1 MLTNL
6 KRSALYLLLVAIV
19 ATTHVNCSKKQTAST
34 SVTSS
39 NDTEA
44 IAVEDNAP
52 AAELQNYSGRYNI
65 DSDQISWAEVTV
77 ENNRLFGQSDG
88 SPKAELIKEEG
99 DTYKVQG
106 MDATVTFTRDS
117 QQQVTGMLI
126 KTQGYEIKGEKVK

>member
-1 MLTNL
+1 
-6 KRSALYLLLVAIV
+6 
-19 ATTHVNCSKKQTAST
+19 
-34 SVTSS
+34 VTSS
-39 NDTEA
+39 DDTEA

-77 ENNRLFGQSDG
+77 ENNRLFGQSEG